1 MIYHGQSDPGSSR
14 SNAPLQSRL
23 STSTAGSGLPLLT
36 SQGELA
42 DRYKRLART
51 LKDQGQPVQAKAAW
65 VQALDLFTSLASTN
79 SSILEFQR
87 LRWDCA
93 NDYAW
98 FLLDEDD
105 PNVADPLMAPAIG
118 KPGDRGRS

>member
-1 MIYHGQSDPGSSR
+1 MAYHGQSDPREHAIQCAS
-14 SNAPLQSRL
+14 AEPAL
-23 STSTAGSGLPLLT
+23 TSTTGSGLPLLT

-65 VQALDLFTSLASTN
+65 IQALDLFTYLASTH

-93 NDYAW
+93 TTT
-98 FLLDEDD
+98 
-105 PNVADPLMAPAIG
+105 
-118 KPGDRGRS
+118 RGFYSTKTIPTWPTRSWRCNW